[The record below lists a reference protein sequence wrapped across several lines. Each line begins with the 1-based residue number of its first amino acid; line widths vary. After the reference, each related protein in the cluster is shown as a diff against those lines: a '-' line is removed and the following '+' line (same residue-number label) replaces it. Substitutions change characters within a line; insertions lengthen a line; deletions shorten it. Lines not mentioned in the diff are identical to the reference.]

1 MMTDSITRLYPLPP
15 QELPPEGAY
24 LGHDLRNLGT
34 GHSEAYVVANF
45 VSSIDGRIAVQRG
58 KNGDLGVPPNVANP
72 RDWRLFQELAAQA
85 DILLS
90 SGRYLREW
98 AQGKAQEILQVDDS
112 RFADLRE
119 WRQNQGLPPHPDIA
133 VISGSLDFPIPDVLT
148 REGRRLVVATMEGQD
163 TDRISEIERAGGIV
177 LLAGQD
183 NVDGRLLVEG
193 LAALGYRV
201 IYSAAG
207 PRIHHLLLEA
217 GMLDRLYL
225 TLANRMLAGE
235 PYSSILEGE
244 LLSPAA
250 DLSLNTVYYDPLGVD
265 GRGQLFLSYD
275 LPGKKGAKQ

>member
-1 MMTDSITRLYPLPP
+1 MTDTITQLYPLPA
-15 QELPPEGAY
+15 QERPLEGTY
-24 LGHDLRNLGT
+24 LGHGLRQLGT
-34 GHSEAYVVANF
+34 RGSQPYVVANF

-58 KNGDLGVPPNVANP
+58 KKGELGVPLNVANP

-98 AQGKAQEILQVDDS
+98 AQGKAQEILQVDDP

-163 TDRISEIERAGGIV
+163 TDRISEIERAGGTV

-183 NVDGRLLVEG
+183 GVDGRLLVAG

-207 PRIHHLLLEA
+207 PQIHHLLLNA

-235 PYSSILEGE
+235 SYSSILEGE

-250 DLSLNTVYYDPLGVD
+250 DLRLNSVYYDPLGVD
-265 GRGQLFLSYD
+265 GMGQLFLSYD
-275 LPGKKGAKQ
+275 LPGEQGAKQ